1 LKQAWVVRSADWVRL
16 FDHEPSDAEIVE
28 AIRRDRE
35 PLSLLI
41 SICPSDK
48 DSIENTRLVATVPF
62 LLEHN
67 LIDLEVARRH
77 LNEVLKHR
85 RPKGVRVTVSTD

>member
-1 LKQAWVVRSADWVRL
+1 MTRAWVVRSADWVRL
-16 FDHEPSDAEIVE
+16 FDRDPSDAEIVE

-35 PLSLLI
+35 PLGLLI

-48 DSIENTRLVATVPF
+48 DPIENTRLVATVPF
-62 LLEHN
+62 LLEHG

-77 LNEVLKHR
+77 LSEVLKHR
-85 RPKGVRVTVSTD
+85 RPKEVRVTVSTD

>member
-1 LKQAWVVRSADWVRL
+1 LKGAWVVRSADWVRL
-16 FDHEPSDAEIVE
+16 FDHEPTDAEIVE

-77 LNEVLKHR
+77 LSEVLQHR
-85 RPKGVRVTVSTD
+85 RPKEIRVTVSTD